1 MYNDHPLRAPGAL
14 SIIGAIMFLAWG
26 TIRVV
31 GCINYNREVAGHLK
45 RAADAN
51 QPLLVLEEIKTALD
65 GMEKRGLCN
74 EIESNPKAQCFTS
87 VVYRTPNE
95 DIGFWRIN
103 IMQTVGDLENLPAES
118 SHLEVSN
125 TLMKVRET
133 LLDGGRT
140 VTDPEGISIY
150 PGNSTWAW
158 VGLLGMLLLVG
169 GVIWLAIRVEM

>member
-1 MYNDHPLRAPGAL
+1 MYNDHPFRAPAVL
-14 SIIGAIMFLAWG
+14 AIVGAILSFSWS

-31 GCINYNREVAGHLK
+31 GCINYEREVEGHLK

-51 QPLLVLEEIKTALD
+51 QPQLVLDEIKTALD

-74 EIESNPKAQCFTS
+74 EIESNPKVKCYTS

-95 DIGFWRIN
+95 DISFWRTN
-103 IMQTVGDLENLPAES
+103 IMQTVADLENLPAES

-140 VTDPEGISIY
+140 VTEPAGVSIY
-150 PGNSTWAW
+150 PDNTVWAW
-158 VGLLGMLLLVG
+158 IGWFGLLLAIS
-169 GVIWLAIRVEM
+169 GVVWLAIRVEV